1 MSIADVVKKYVDS
14 YGFDA
19 LADERRFSSFV
30 DDMVSENGVEKNIVK
45 QALNAGIYERFLSK
59 AESGDKTAIANAAVD
74 YLQKNLGITEEW
86 AAFAAQ
92 VFADALGWGIT
103 VERKPKSAP
112 EPPPAPAPSQPTPA
126 PKPTSAPE
134 PAQPT
139 PMPTSMPASESLPD
153 QAQGQSNK
161 KRKRNY
167 IKPALSYWILLF
179 FCLSLIEVVMDSY
192 SELFA
197 VVFIIY
203 IVVLFLAIICV
214 CLVEFVVLEKKVI
227 NCLAVVIIILGIIYF
242 IISIGFIVND
252 ELGGVYFLL
261 SGAICFVVQGIKW
274 LIKSGALNKK

>member
-139 PMPTSMPASESLPD
+139 PTPTPSPRPTSTPTPTPAPPPVFEQP
-153 QAQGQSNK
+153 QNNNVGQSGARQMRNNRMAVLGFICSLVSIIACFTWIYGIAGFVCSIIGLVQINNGNGKGK
-161 KRKRNY
+161 KLAVAG
-167 IKPALSYWILLF
+167 IVLSSFGLLLSI
-179 FCLSLIEVVMDSY
+179 LSLAGS
-192 SELFA
+192 A
-197 VVFIIY
+197 
-203 IVVLFLAIICV
+203 
-214 CLVEFVVLEKKVI
+214 
-227 NCLAVVIIILGIIYF
+227 
-242 IISIGFIVND
+242 
-252 ELGGVYFLL
+252 
-261 SGAICFVVQGIKW
+261 
-274 LIKSGALNKK
+274 